1 MSPRLDLWRRC
12 LGKCPPFSLPR
23 YLKLVTAW
31 YFRILSIRNLKKAGP
46 FILHFALTIVVAF
59 VTLYLIDSPS
69 GDRIYNLNNR
79 RPRFTDLDGGKTIA
93 SIKSSRPLQSDITT
107 ALSIAASAT
116 RAAAA
121 VWAGKLL
128 WRCAFMFMEKGE
140 ITIAG
145 FSKIVDGGI
154 TTLLWPRD
162 VANRKNVFLIYLII
176 FTCFGMDYFS
186 SILTGSV
193 TWQPTFTLVG
203 GFVPVVNITEGA
215 AGQDISPYRN
225 ESVVV
230 SDTIERGAAL
240 ALVSWGNLNTNSSYL
255 TLPSNLTRRAIIQWA
270 DTQTVQIL
278 PIGSTMDT
286 IRLPYFKVN
295 NFKYIADPEAVL
307 SNEQISLLN
316 DSSIYNPYIKDQ
328 GFAAFLPDAS
338 WGPGS
343 NPNLPEPTNVSE
355 SRILSIR
362 VLSPTDSNCTSPFSD
377 FFIPSNVNFYPTL
390 TANSTRYSCFAF
402 ANVTY
407 TAGGAVCQNCKIVS
421 PAVVEGNIDDKD
433 LQPVPDPL
441 TVEALAIAPSVGTH
455 TLLTV
460 FADVTSDISTPLNS
474 LAIEFVSRAYQS
486 AWSSLVLSL
495 GYIGPNNQTSVSF
508 ALPASHPTVTR
519 WRVYV
524 WAGLQLTLLLCGV
537 AFAYWQSHFRH
548 PWFSDPTMIA
558 FQLDTARIFQ
568 QGAVAPK
575 DPWDP
580 DAEYP
585 AGKLQLEDYDHQRP
599 GQPRAVTLIQR
610 NVKYTELENMETK
623 PSDP

>member
-1 MSPRLDLWRRC
+1 V
-12 LGKCPPFSLPR
+12 PF
-23 YLKLVTAW
+23 V
-31 YFRILSIRNLKKAGP
+31 
-46 FILHFALTIVVAF
+46 LHFLLTILVAF
-59 VTLYLIDSPS
+59 VTLYLIDSS
-69 GDRIYNLNNR
+69 GGNRIYNLDHR
-79 RPRFTDLDGGKTIA
+79 RPQFVDLDGGKTTGG
-93 SIKSSRPLQSDITT
+93 IKSYRPLQSDITT

-121 VWAGKLL
+121 CWAGKLL

-145 FSKIVDGGI
+145 FSKVVDGGI

-162 VANRKNVFLIYLII
+162 VANRKNVFLVYLII
-176 FTCFGMDYFS
+176 FICFGMDYFS

-193 TWQPTFTLVG
+193 TWQPTFAMVA
-203 GFVPVVNITEGA
+203 GFVPVVNITEGE
-215 AGQDISPYRN
+215 AGGDISVYRN
-225 ESVVV
+225 ESVIA
-230 SDTIERGAAL
+230 SDAIERGAAL

-270 DTQTVQIL
+270 DTQTIQFL
-278 PIGSTMDT
+278 PIGSTLDT
-286 IRLPYFKVN
+286 IRLPYFKVHK
-295 NFKYIADPEAVL
+295 FEYITDPEAVL
-307 SNEQISLLN
+307 SSQQKSLLN

-328 GFAAFLPDAS
+328 GLAAFLPDAS

-343 NPNLPEPTNVSE
+343 SPNLPDPTNVSE

-362 VLSPTDSNCTSPFSD
+362 VLSPTDLNCTSPYPDS
-377 FFIPSNVNFYPTL
+377 FIPSNVNFYPTL
-390 TANSTRYSCFAF
+390 TTNSTRYSCFAF

-407 TAGGAVCQNCKIVS
+407 TAGGADCQNCKIVS
-421 PAVVEGNIDDKD
+421 PAVVEGNIDGKN

-441 TVEALAIAPSVGTH
+441 TVEALAITPSVGTH

-460 FADVTSDISTPLNS
+460 FADVTTDVSTPLNS

-486 AWSSLVLSL
+486 AWSSLVLTL

-508 ALPASHPTVTR
+508 ALPASHPTVTH

-524 WAGLQLTLLLCGV
+524 WAGLHIAILLCGI
-537 AFAYWQSHFRH
+537 AFAYWQSRFRH

-558 FQLDTARIFQ
+558 FQLDTAGIFKE
-568 QGAVAPK
+568 GKVTNPK

-580 DAEYP
+580 DAEHP
-585 AGKLQLEDYDHQRP
+585 AGRLQLGDYDHERP
-599 GQPRAVTLIQR
+599 GQPRAVTLIQG
-610 NVKYTELENMETK
+610 NVEKLDDTSEK
-623 PSDP
+623 

>member
-1 MSPRLDLWRRC
+1 M
-12 LGKCPPFSLPR
+12 
-23 YLKLVTAW
+23 V
-31 YFRILSIRNLKKAGP
+31 FRILSIRNLKKAGP
-46 FILHFALTIVVAF
+46 FILHFVLTVLVAF

-79 RPRFTDLDGGKTIA
+79 RPHFIDLDGGKTTGG
-93 SIKSSRPLQSDITT
+93 IKSYRPLQSDITT

-121 VWAGKLL
+121 CWAGKLL

-145 FSKIVDGGI
+145 FSKVVDGGI
-154 TTLLWPRD
+154 TTLLRPRD
-162 VANRKNVFLIYLII
+162 VANRKNVFLVYLII
-176 FTCFGMDYFS
+176 FTCFGMDYIS

-193 TWQPTFTLVG
+193 TWQPTFIVVG

-215 AGQDISPYRN
+215 AGGDISAYRN
-225 ESVVV
+225 ESVIA
-230 SDTIERGAAL
+230 SDAIERGAAL

-270 DTQTVQIL
+270 DTQTIQFL
-278 PIGSTMDT
+278 PINSTLDT
-286 IRLPYFKVN
+286 IRLPYFKVDT
-295 NFKYIADPEAVL
+295 FKYIADPEAVL
-307 SNEQISLLN
+307 SSQQKSLLN

-328 GFAAFLPDAS
+328 GLAAFLPDAS
-338 WGPGS
+338 WGSGS
-343 NPNLPEPTNVSE
+343 SPNLPDPTNISE

-362 VLSPTDSNCTSPFSD
+362 VLSPTDQNCTSPYPDS
-377 FFIPSNVNFYPTL
+377 FIPSNVNFYLTL
-390 TANSTRYSCFAF
+390 TTNSTRYSCFAF

-407 TAGGAVCQNCKIVS
+407 TAGGADCQDCKIVS
-421 PAVVEGNIDDKD
+421 PAVVEGNIDDKN

-460 FADVTSDISTPLNS
+460 FADVTTDVSTPLNS

-486 AWSSLVLSL
+486 AWSSLVLTL

-524 WAGLQLTLLLCGV
+524 WAGLQLGLLLCGIT
-537 AFAYWQSHFRH
+537 FAYWQSHFRH

-568 QGAVAPK
+568 QGAVANPK

-580 DAEYP
+580 DAEPP
-585 AGKLQLEDYDHQRP
+585 AGRLQLEDYDHQRP

-610 NVKYTELENMETK
+610 NVKYTELTDMEMK
-623 PSDP
+623 PFTP